1 MALLRIDNPDNSI
14 QWSSPFSIHK
24 FFEVKEDPK
33 KKQKRT
39 TMSKCLVSHQKRFSM
54 IFVEP
59 SSFFTGSDICI
70 KSPVIVKN
78 CLPFDI
84 LIRTKKVLDYQH
96 KAYEINEQ
104 ENDEEESQTEITP
117 ISDKQMKEPSRSKEI
132 IDSEEQKETTL
143 IEPGKAF
150 SFHNFHLNKEIKF
163 ELNVGIRGV
172 RQTKAKERTAQ
183 SILFDNSQSKD

>member
-1 MALLRIDNPDNSI
+1 
-14 QWSSPFSIHK
+14 
-24 FFEVKEDPK
+24 
-33 KKQKRT
+33 
-39 TMSKCLVSHQKRFSM
+39 M
-54 IFVEP
+54 IFIEP

-84 LIRTKKVLDYQH
+84 LIRTKKVLDYQY

-104 ENDEEESQTEITP
+104 ENDDEESQTEITP
-117 ISDKQMKEPSRSKEI
+117 ISDKQIKEPSRSKEI

-143 IEPGKAF
+143 IEPSKAF

-163 ELNVGIRGV
+163 EFNVGIRGAH
-172 RQTKAKERTAQ
+172 QEKTNDRTAQ
-183 SILFDNSQSKD
+183 SILFNNSQSKD